1 MMAFDRGLYSTPEC
15 CGRCHSV
22 DILIGAMI
30 MNNGAIAV
38 QVHCNSCGAIYM
50 LPKAENLAQRTNN
63 VLSKWAQKVKIRD
76 GEKCVI
82 CGSKTNLEAH
92 HIVPVAHT
100 RAPEF
105 MYNPGNGVTLCQRCH
120 YLVHHK
126 EAGEQMSMFR

>member
-1 MMAFDRGLYSTPEC
+1 MAIDRGIYFTQGC
-15 CGRCHSV
+15 CVKCNSV
-22 DILIGAMI
+22 DIYHEAMI
-30 MNNGAIAV
+30 MENGAVALME
-38 QVHCNSCGAIYM
+38 HCNSCGYARL

-63 VLSKWAQKVKIRD
+63 VLSKWAQKVKNRD
-76 GEKCVI
+76 GECVI

-105 MYNPGNGVTLCQRCH
+105 MYNPGNGVTLCRRCH

-126 EAGEQMSMFR
+126 EVGEQMSPLG